1 MANRSFKL
9 PNIGDLSKEQDAALE
24 LPKDGQHL
32 IVGGPGTGKT
42 VMALLRAR
50 RYHREKDDYVFLVW
64 NHLLRQASVQL
75 AAWPLKIDTWERW
88 FGRLFKH
95 LTDRQLPR
103 IDNVSNGYSQI
114 DWNAVLNDIQ
124 EVRQVSRRPYLVID
138 EGQDMPPKFY
148 RALVDL
154 GFEQFYVV
162 ADQNQQITEVN
173 SSRKD
178 IEDSLGIDSKDVVEL
193 RKNYRNS
200 TPVAKL
206 ARSFYTGDRASPPP
220 EVPDRPGDP
229 PLLVTYSPDHIDE
242 ICRNIVLRVDR
253 DPGKLIGVI
262 APNND
267 VRESFLDCF
276 ESTDPDTLDHGLPRI
291 DTTFSGDRSKIRFDR
306 GGLIV
311 INAQN
316 CKGLEFDDVIM
327 ADVDQHVLWQS
338 DPDRTKKLFYVM
350 SARALAGNRHSLFLL
365 KRSGPDGKWL
375 DGFLPDDPEI
385 LKVNGA

>member
-50 RYHREKDDYVFLVW
+50 RYRREKDEYVFLVW
-64 NHLLRQASVQL
+64 NHLLRQASEQL
-75 AAWPLKIDTWERW
+75 ADWPLKIDTWERW
-88 FGRLFKH
+88 FGKLFKH
-95 LTDRQLPR
+95 SVGRQLPR
-103 IDNVSNGYSQI
+103 IDNVSTGYSPI
-114 DWNAVLNDIQ
+114 DWNAVLIDIE
-124 EVRQVSRRPYLVID
+124 EVRQVSRKPHLVID
-138 EGQDMPPKFY
+138 EGQDMPPQFY

-154 GFEQFYVV
+154 GFEHFYVV

-178 IEDSLGIDSKDVVEL
+178 IEDALGIDSKDVVEL

-200 TPVAKL
+200 TAVAKL

-220 EVPDRPGDP
+220 EIPDRPGDP
-229 PLLVTYSPDHIDE
+229 PLLVNYTPDHLDE

-253 DPGKLIGVI
+253 SPGKLVGVI
-262 APNND
+262 APNNE
-267 VRESFLDCF
+267 VRESFLGNLK
-276 ESTDPDTLDHGLPRI
+276 STDPGTLDHGLPRI
-291 DTTFSGDRSKIRFDR
+291 DTTYSGDKSEVRFDR

-327 ADVDQHVLWQS
+327 ADVDQHILWHS
-338 DPDRTKKLFYVM
+338 DPDRTRKLFLRHVSTRIGGQSSQSVSTQTQRTRWKM
-350 SARALAGNRHSLFLL
+350 VGWFSA
-365 KRSGPDGKWL
+365 
-375 DGFLPDDPEI
+375 
-385 LKVNGA
+385 

>member
-32 IVGGPGTGKT
+32 VVGGPGTGKT

-50 RYHREKDDYVFLVW
+50 KYYREKDVYVFLVW
-64 NHLLRQASVQL
+64 NHLLRQASEQL
-75 AAWPLKIDTWERW
+75 ADWPLKIDTWERW
-88 FGRLFKH
+88 FGILFKH
-95 LTDRQLPR
+95 STGRQLPR
-103 IDNVSNGYSQI
+103 IGNESDGYSPI

-124 EVRQVSRRPYLVID
+124 VVRQTSRKPYLVID
-138 EGQDMPPKFY
+138 EGQDMPPQFY

-154 GFEQFYVV
+154 GFEHFYVV

-200 TPVAKL
+200 TSVAKL
-206 ARSFYTGDRASPPP
+206 ARRFYTGDRASPPP
-220 EVPDRPGDP
+220 EIPDRPGDP
-229 PLLVTYSPDHIDE
+229 PLLVTYSPDQRDE

-253 DPGKLIGVI
+253 DPDKLVGVI
-262 APNND
+262 APNNQ
-267 VRESFLDCF
+267 VRESFLDNLKT
-276 ESTDPDTLDHGLPRI
+276 TDPGTLDHGLPRI
-291 DTTFSGDRSKIRFDR
+291 DTTYSGDKSEVRFDR
-306 GGLIV
+306 GGFIV

-327 ADVDQHVLWQS
+327 ADVDQHVLWHR

-350 SARALAGNRHSLFLL
+350 SARALAGNRHNLFLL
-365 KRSGPDGKWL
+365 RRRGLDGKWL
-375 DGFLPDDPEI
+375 DLFLPDDPEI
-385 LKVNGA
+385 LKVNSA

>member
-1 MANRSFKL
+1 MSNRTFKL

-64 NHLLRQASVQL
+64 NHLLKQASEQL
-75 AAWPLKIDTWERW
+75 ADWPLKIDTWERW
-88 FGRLFKH
+88 FGRLFKRS
-95 LTDRQLPR
+95 TDRQLPR
-103 IDNVSNGYSQI
+103 IENESDGYSPV

-124 EVRQVSRRPYLVID
+124 EVRQTSRKPNLVID
-138 EGQDMPPKFY
+138 EGQDMPPQFY

-154 GFEQFYVV
+154 GFEHFYVV

-178 IEDSLGIDSKDVVEL
+178 IEDALDIDSKDVVEL

-200 TPVAKL
+200 TAVAKL
-206 ARSFYTGDRASPPP
+206 AHKFYTGDRASPPP
-220 EVPDRPGDP
+220 EIPERPGDP
-229 PLLVTYSPDHIDE
+229 PLLIAYSPDRIDG

-253 DPGKLIGVI
+253 DPGKLVGVI
-262 APNND
+262 APNNN
-267 VRESFLDCF
+267 VRESFLNHLK
-276 ESTDPDTLDHGLPRI
+276 STDPGTLDHGLPRI
-291 DTTFSGDRSKIRFDR
+291 DTTYSGDKSEIRFDL

-316 CKGLEFDDVIM
+316 CKGLEFDDVVL
-327 ADVDQHVLWQS
+327 ADVDQHVFWHN

-350 SARALAGNRHSLFLL
+350 SARALAGSRHNLFLL
-365 KRSGPDGKWL
+365 RRRGPDGKWL

-385 LKVNGA
+385 LKANGA